1 MNLWRCTRRM
11 LVYTDDPKY
20 HNATFGE
27 IMQLDCETQPKYFE
41 MGHVFWI
48 RVSLLLLNPTQDVD
62 AD

>member
-41 MGHVFWI
+41 MEHVFWI
-48 RVSLLLLNPTQDVD
+48 RVSLLLLG
-62 AD
+62 